1 MRASEILLEYRRDI
15 TARNYGEKL
24 LVRLANHSLN
34 GLPHYLW
41 DYRKLL
47 QLVKIKAKS
56 GGIVSMTANL
66 IPTTWK
72 LDTPQG
78 PVTVTPDNIDEIYQS
93 VKPDIIDHIL
103 MAIEEHDPTQ
113 NKQYTQWLI
122 RMLINTTETGGS
134 INLEDLNRN
143 DMLLAY
149 DIAKRRNLLKPEHRD
164 INKFTTYRQFER
176 TMNTQYRIDEILNTE
191 EVGRGASKK
200 VYEDSTVTVYIP
212 LDARAARSLGCNTV
226 WCTRGE
232 DQYNAYTKSGPL
244 YILLPK
250 IQEIS
255 DEVMKYQI
263 HLPSAQF
270 MDPDDEP
277 VDPGMLAERFPGFF
291 DWLIQNDPDAKNNTI
306 LIGDEMLTKLW
317 GALAN
322 TMKILYKDRIV
333 ELSYHDETYMDQLSA
348 AGALDVDGSI
358 DDEVVERENLQYWQ
372 VDSDVNKNLK
382 YLDRMFR
389 FKPTDIREWIQ
400 WSTAHDDST
409 LSEIQR
415 LPDVFLHAM
424 EENQYM
430 DNENIFFDIATELY
444 VNPISDRKKL
454 MRDTG
459 ARGQRPQ
466 RVETVGPYEVGY
478 YDKLPGAF
486 GE

>member
-47 QLVKIKAKS
+47 QLLKIKAQKGS
-56 GGIVSMTANL
+56 IVSMTTNL

-78 PVTVTPDNIDEIYQS
+78 PVTVTLDNIEEIYQS
-93 VKPDIIDHIL
+93 IKSDIIDHIL
-103 MAIEEHDPTQ
+103 IAIEERDPTQ

-143 DMLLAY
+143 DTLLAY

-164 INKFTTYRQFER
+164 INKFTTYREFER

-232 DQYNAYTKSGPL
+232 DQYNSYTKSGPL

-255 DEVMKYQI
+255 DVVMKYQI

-306 LIGDEMLTKLW
+306 LLGDEILTKLW
-317 GALAN
+317 HAMAN

-333 ELSYHDETYMDQLSA
+333 ELSYDDETYMDQLRD
-348 AGALDVDGSI
+348 AGALDIDGSI

-389 FKPTDIREWIQ
+389 FKPTDIREWIK
-400 WSTAHDDST
+400 WSTSHDDST

-430 DNENIFFDIATELY
+430 DSENIFFNIATMLY
-444 VNPISDRKKL
+444 VNPTSNRNKL